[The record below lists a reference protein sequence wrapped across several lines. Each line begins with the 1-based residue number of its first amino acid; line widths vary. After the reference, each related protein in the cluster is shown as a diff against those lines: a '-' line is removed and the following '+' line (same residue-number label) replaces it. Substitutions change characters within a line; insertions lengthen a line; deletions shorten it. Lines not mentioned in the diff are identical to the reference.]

1 MGDNLHLM
9 KWNNFLKS
17 MVLPII
23 ELYCYG
29 PKQMGKLSK
38 SIALLTKLYNLLLMK
53 AVIGNMN
60 WIHSCWLQKYS
71 SLYNRWNTVFPSIF
85 RVVRDKLPIVPGTV
99 EFKARWS
106 SKTKPRTERE
116 NENLWWCKTKSCN
129 DWVKARGQCFI
140 QTYRYDRQID
150 KPLGKWFG
158 YCDQGEQANKNCW
171 EEKRWKSICQKH
183 FNS

>member
-71 SLYNRWNTVFPSIF
+71 SLYNR
-85 RVVRDKLPIVPGTV
+85 
-99 EFKARWS
+99 
-106 SKTKPRTERE
+106 
-116 NENLWWCKTKSCN
+116 
-129 DWVKARGQCFI
+129 
-140 QTYRYDRQID
+140 
-150 KPLGKWFG
+150 
-158 YCDQGEQANKNCW
+158 
-171 EEKRWKSICQKH
+171 
-183 FNS
+183 